1 MLQSEPSDLLVK
13 NGHKISNKAISSWE
27 KNKTEPN
34 SSLFLLLCKL
44 LGITDIYEEYYG
56 VNPDNLLSELNTEG
70 KEKAIDYIHLLI
82 DSGKYKKATIL
93 PFRRKIRLFDIPAS
107 AGTGNFLDGDS
118 FATIE
123 VGKEVPKRTDFEILT
138 SGDSMEPTFN
148 DGQIVQ

>member
-1 MLQSEPSDLLVK
+1 M
-13 NGHKISNKAISSWE
+13 
-27 KNKTEPN
+27 
-34 SSLFLLLCKL
+34 LLLCKL